1 MYLILEIFYYI
12 YIYISNFLFIIKK
25 TLKNNRMFTIFFL
38 INPRQIFIPPLLN
51 LPVEYCG
58 KWSKQAKMLW
68 LYLRKHKCYNYD
80 IKSYIMF
87 QYSHYDPTCWLN
99 LALDMTFLESFPLYI
114 YIYIYIHLPSKQWK
128 TYFGLFIRNVK
139 VSFDKKKTLRVNWF
153 FAPSKMHCIW

>member
-1 MYLILEIFYYI
+1 MYLILEIFY

-99 LALDMTFLESFPLYI
+99 LAPDMTFLESFPLYI
-114 YIYIYIHLPSKQWK
+114 YIYIYIYTFLQNNGRRILDSSFETSKWV
-128 TYFGLFIRNVK
+128 LI
-139 VSFDKKKTLRVNWF
+139 KKKTLRVNWF

>member
-1 MYLILEIFYYI
+1 MKYFII

-99 LALDMTFLESFPLYI
+99 LAPDMTFLESFPLYI
-114 YIYIYIHLPSKQWK
+114 YIYTFLQNNGRRILDSSFETSKWV
-128 TYFGLFIRNVK
+128 LI
-139 VSFDKKKTLRVNWF
+139 KKKTLRVNWF